1 LSLAFRDECTEM
13 IDKTGPGLKVAEK
26 FGCGEANTESTSGDV
41 PDYDDE
47 YPQDPTKTPAGK

>member
-1 LSLAFRDECTEM
+1 M

-26 FGCGEANTESTSGDV
+26 FGCGEVNTESDSGDV
-41 PDYDDE
+41 SDYDDE